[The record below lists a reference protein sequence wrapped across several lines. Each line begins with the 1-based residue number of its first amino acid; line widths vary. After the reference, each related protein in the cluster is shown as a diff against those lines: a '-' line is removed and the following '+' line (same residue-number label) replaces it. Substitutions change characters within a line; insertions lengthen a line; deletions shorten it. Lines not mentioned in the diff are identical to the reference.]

1 GEIDGMRRAISQ
13 CWSVGSASTDT
24 LRSVIL
30 VAITMKPDGDA
41 EAVRLIRADAPTE
54 AAGRTAFDIARR
66 TILRCA
72 RKANLPPE
80 KYETWREIEME
91 FDYNGMRLR

>member
-1 GEIDGMRRAISQ
+1 MAIAA

-24 LRSVIL
+24 LRSV
-30 VAITMKPDGDA
+30 VRVGITMRRNGTPQ
-41 EAVRLIRADAPTE
+41 EVRLIRADAPTE

-72 RKANLPPE
+72 ANANLPPE
-80 KYETWREIEME
+80 KYDSWREIEME